1 MGLIGFLA
9 PARGRHRRPT
19 PFAAHDRL
27 TRLLGVLAVTTV
39 TTAATLGPAGPAAA
53 SQHVGMARTG
63 AATEQLWLLGGI
75 ALSLTAAGLVALAA
89 TRDRRDP

>member
-19 PFAAHDRL
+19 TSAAHDRL
-27 TRLLGVLAVTTV
+27 TRLLGVLAVTT
-39 TTAATLGPAGPAAA
+39 AATLGPATPAAA
-53 SQHVGMARTG
+53 TQQVEMARTG
-63 AATEQLWLLGGI
+63 ATEQLWLLGGI

-89 TRDRRDP
+89 TRNRRDP